1 MTAIDQ
7 AGAILPF
14 PLQNALTRPMRAAAG
29 KAGKTDYLSL
39 WAGQGGQLARR
50 EPAAQTMAR
59 LVRDLAKKT
68 GRKVNFV
75 MAGEDT
81 ELDKNVV
88 DKIGDPL
95 VHMVR
100 NAIDHGLEATG
111 EDRVA
116 AGLVMTGGASRM
128 EGAEELAEEIFH
140 MPVRLAT
147 PTYVSGLS
155 DVVNNAI
162 HATGVGLLLYG
173 NKADPAKNLVSSGG
187 DSAFDRIRSWFRG
200 EF

>member
-1 MTAIDQ
+1 MPSVGDRTSRMLERRTLAQVVEARYRELFALVQ
-7 AGAILPF
+7 A
-14 PLQNALTRPMRAAAG
+14 
-29 KAGKTDYLSL
+29 
-39 WAGQGGQLARR
+39 
-50 EPAAQTMAR
+50 
-59 LVRDLAKKT
+59 
-68 GRKVNFV
+68 
-75 MAGEDT
+75 
-81 ELDKNVV
+81 ELRHS
-88 DKIGDPL
+88 GY
-95 VHMVR
+95 
-100 NAIDHGLEATG
+100 

-173 NKADPAKNLVSSGG
+173 NKADPAKNLVTSGG

>member
-1 MTAIDQ
+1 LRHS
-7 AGAILPF
+7 G
-14 PLQNALTRPMRAAAG
+14 
-29 KAGKTDYLSL
+29 Y
-39 WAGQGGQLARR
+39 
-50 EPAAQTMAR
+50 
-59 LVRDLAKKT
+59 
-68 GRKVNFV
+68 
-75 MAGEDT
+75 
-81 ELDKNVV
+81 
-88 DKIGDPL
+88 
-95 VHMVR
+95 
-100 NAIDHGLEATG
+100 

-147 PTYVSGLS
+147 PTHVSGLS

-173 NKADPAKNLVSSGG
+173 NKADPAKNLVNNGG
-187 DSAFDRIRSWFRG
+187 DSVFDRVRSWFRG